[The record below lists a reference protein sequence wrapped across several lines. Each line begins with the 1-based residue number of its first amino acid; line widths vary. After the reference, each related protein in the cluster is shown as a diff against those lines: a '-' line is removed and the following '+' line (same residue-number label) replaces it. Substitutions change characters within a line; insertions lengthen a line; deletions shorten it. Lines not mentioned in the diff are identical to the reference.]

1 VSATADRLDVMLRNE
16 ADMAAARRVRTVIEY
31 LQISPRER
39 VLDCGCGLGWF
50 LKVVEEIT
58 PCRLS
63 GIDSDLP
70 RLRSARRELF
80 PATGLVAGDV
90 TRLPYADATFDKIIL
105 SEVLEH
111 LPDDRSGLLEVR
123 RVLKPGGLL
132 AITVPNRDYP
142 VLWDPINRGRE
153 KLGLAP
159 IRDGFFGGIW
169 THHVRL
175 YRREELIELVRGA
188 GLAIEDVR
196 QFVHY
201 CFPFAHNLVYGL
213 GMRLVQSGLL
223 REEDRFRYDRVK
235 PSWHPLE
242 LARRLFRAIDARN
255 HPVSDDGRST
265 VILAVKARKPEA
277 RA

>member
-1 VSATADRLDVMLRNE
+1 VSAAAGRLDVLLRNE

-31 LQISPRER
+31 LQISPQDL

-50 LKVVEEIT
+50 LKVVEEVA

-63 GIDSDLP
+63 GIDSDWP
-70 RLRSARRELF
+70 RLRAARRELR
-80 PATGLVAGDV
+80 PSTGLASGDV

-111 LPDDRSGLLEVR
+111 LPDDRAGLMEVR
-123 RVLKPGGLL
+123 RILKPGGLI

-142 VLWDPINRGRE
+142 MLWDPINRGRE

-175 YRREELIELVRGA
+175 YLREELIALVQGA
-188 GLAIEDVR
+188 DLMVEDVR
-196 QFVHY
+196 QFVHH

-223 REEDRFRYDRVK
+223 REEDRFRYDRAK
-235 PSWHPLE
+235 PVWHPLE
-242 LARRLFRAIDARN
+242 LARRIFRSIDAWN
-255 HPVSDDGRST
+255 HPVSDEGRST
-265 VILAVKARKPEA
+265 VILSVKARKPQG

>member
-1 VSATADRLDVMLRNE
+1 MSAAAGRLDVLLRNE

-31 LQISPRER
+31 LQISPQDL

-50 LKVVEEIT
+50 LKVVEEVA

-63 GIDSDLP
+63 GIDSDWP
-70 RLRSARRELF
+70 RLRAARRELR
-80 PATGLVAGDV
+80 PSTGLASGDV

-111 LPDDRSGLLEVR
+111 LPDDRAGLMEVR
-123 RVLKPGGLL
+123 RILKPGGLI

-142 VLWDPINRGRE
+142 MLWDPINRGRE

-175 YRREELIELVRGA
+175 YLREELIALVQGA
-188 GLAIEDVR
+188 DLIVEDVR
-196 QFVHY
+196 QFVHH

-223 REEDRFRYDRVK
+223 REEDRFRYDRAK
-235 PSWHPLE
+235 PVWHPLE
-242 LARRLFRAIDARN
+242 LARRIFRSIDARN
-255 HPVSDDGRST
+255 HPVSDEGRST
-265 VILAVKARKPEA
+265 VILSVKARKPQG

>member
-1 VSATADRLDVMLRNE
+1 VSAAAGRLDVLLRNE

-31 LQISPRER
+31 LQISPRDL

-50 LKVVEEIT
+50 LKVVEEIS

-63 GIDSDLP
+63 GIDSDWP
-70 RLRSARRELF
+70 RLRAARGELR
-80 PATGLVAGDV
+80 PSTGLASGDV
-90 TRLPYADATFDKIIL
+90 TRLPYGDETFDKIIL

-111 LPDDRSGLLEVR
+111 LPDDRAGLLEVR
-123 RVLKPGGLL
+123 RVLKPGGLI

-142 VLWDPINRGRE
+142 MLWDPINRGRE

-175 YRREELIELVRGA
+175 YLREELVALVRGA
-188 GLAIEDVR
+188 DLIVEDVR
-196 QFVHY
+196 QFVHH

-235 PSWHPLE
+235 PAWHPLE
-242 LARRLFRAIDARN
+242 LARRVFRSIDARN
-255 HPVSDDGRST
+255 HPVSDEGRST
-265 VILAVKARKPEA
+265 VILSVKARKPQGHA
-277 RA
+277 